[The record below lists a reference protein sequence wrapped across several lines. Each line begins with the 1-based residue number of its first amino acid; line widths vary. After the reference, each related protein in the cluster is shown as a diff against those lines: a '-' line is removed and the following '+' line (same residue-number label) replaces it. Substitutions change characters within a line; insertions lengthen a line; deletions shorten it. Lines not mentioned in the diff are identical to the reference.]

1 MKPESITDAD
11 GALNRLKSGNRAFL
25 SAAENKSDISPS
37 VRKETAQKGQFP
49 YAVIVACSDS
59 RVVPEH
65 IFGCGIGELFVIRVA
80 GNVIGDHQLGS
91 IEYAVRHLKC
101 PLVVVLAHTGCGAVN
116 AALQGAAEGYVRTI
130 AEEIRIAANGAAD
143 AEEAAR
149 RNAAACAA
157 RIERALGNGKGA
169 PKVSSAL
176 YRIESG
182 AVEVYE

>member
-1 MKPESITDAD
+1 MKPESITDAA

-25 SAAENKSDISPS
+25 SAAENEADISPS

-101 PLVVVLAHTGCGAVN
+101 PLVVVLAHPGCGAVN
-116 AALQGAAEGYVRTI
+116 AALQ
-130 AEEIRIAANGAAD
+130 
-143 AEEAAR
+143 
-149 RNAAACAA
+149 
-157 RIERALGNGKGA
+157 
-169 PKVSSAL
+169 
-176 YRIESG
+176 
-182 AVEVYE
+182 

>member
-1 MKPESITDAD
+1 M
-11 GALNRLKSGNRAFL
+11 
-25 SAAENKSDISPS
+25 
-37 VRKETAQKGQFP
+37 
-49 YAVIVACSDS
+49 
-59 RVVPEH
+59 
-65 IFGCGIGELFVIRVA
+65 IRVA

-130 AEEIRIAANGAAD
+130 TEEIRIAANGAAD

-182 AVEVYE
+182 TVEFYE